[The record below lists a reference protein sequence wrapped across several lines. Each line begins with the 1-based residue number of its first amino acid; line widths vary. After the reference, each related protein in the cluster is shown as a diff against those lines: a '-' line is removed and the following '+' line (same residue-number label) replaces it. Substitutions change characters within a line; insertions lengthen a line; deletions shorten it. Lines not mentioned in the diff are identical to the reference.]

1 MKKLFKR
8 KGKNRVNYIKLKN
21 KKNRNKKKKLFFRI
35 LFILLYIL
43 CSLIIAYFYIFV
55 KKNKN
60 KNRNNNKN
68 KNIIAVKTNSSHQ
81 YEIMYKGKWILKS
94 EFFNTILPRVPDEYQ
109 FEKNNDLI
117 KLKYCYN
124 LKEYSDDPE
133 IKAELRKE
141 FYTKIS
147 ERKRYYKNI
156 TTFFVSEVG
165 YFGNSLINVNNAI
178 FYCEILGCNK
188 VILNNGP
195 GKRKWLIKNPI
206 YIEKLNITIMQGP
219 KANCNDENILC
230 LSEHLNVFDGVIV
243 KPEVRIQY
251 IKNEILQNLPKV
263 NTNPDDLYIHIR
275 SGDIFRST
283 PAEIYAQ
290 PPLCF
295 YEEIININNFKN
307 IYIIAKDKLNVVIE
321 PLMNKYPQIIFN
333 INYLELDISLLAHAY
348 HVAISIST
356 FALGAVK
363 INDNLINLYEY
374 DIGRASRKIPW
385 LHHHVCKYDIKY
397 KIFTMNPSDE
407 YASKMFCWIKTDEQK
422 KLMLEDKCP
431 YKFERTFPNQ

>member
-94 EFFNTILPRVPDEYQ
+94 EFFNTILPRVPDEHQ

-117 KLKYCYN
+117 KLKYFYN

-156 TTFFVSEVG
+156 TTFFVSGAG

-178 FYCEILGCNK
+178 FYC
-188 VILNNGP
+188 
-195 GKRKWLIKNPI
+195 
-206 YIEKLNITIMQGP
+206 
-219 KANCNDENILC
+219 
-230 LSEHLNVFDGVIV
+230 
-243 KPEVRIQY
+243 
-251 IKNEILQNLPKV
+251 
-263 NTNPDDLYIHIR
+263 
-275 SGDIFRST
+275 
-283 PAEIYAQ
+283 
-290 PPLCF
+290 
-295 YEEIININNFKN
+295 
-307 IYIIAKDKLNVVIE
+307 
-321 PLMNKYPQIIFN
+321 
-333 INYLELDISLLAHAY
+333 
-348 HVAISIST
+348 
-356 FALGAVK
+356 
-363 INDNLINLYEY
+363 
-374 DIGRASRKIPW
+374 
-385 LHHHVCKYDIKY
+385 
-397 KIFTMNPSDE
+397 
-407 YASKMFCWIKTDEQK
+407 
-422 KLMLEDKCP
+422 
-431 YKFERTFPNQ
+431 